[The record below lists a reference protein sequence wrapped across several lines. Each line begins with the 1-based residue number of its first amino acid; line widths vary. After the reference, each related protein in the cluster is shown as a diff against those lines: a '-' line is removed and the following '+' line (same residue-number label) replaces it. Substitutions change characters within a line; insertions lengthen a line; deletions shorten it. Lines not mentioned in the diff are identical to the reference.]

1 MFLFLDLDMEVPNE
15 DFGHSYV
22 EGRESAKERRCFCI
36 TSLVVVLHFL
46 PPFLIPFGVYLSIR
60 SSFGLSRNI
69 FIFHHWSSNHYLRVL
84 LFCCCSCG
92 VCWLLRDTCMPFPR
106 YSGRTGFFL
115 RVSSVL
121 LLQVSGN
128 TKISEG
134 DSKGGKE
141 KPSYLNEVDWKKR
154 TPK

>member
-46 PPFLIPFGVYLSIR
+46 PPFLIPFGVYLSTC

-69 FIFHHWSSNHYLRVL
+69 FIFNHWSSNHYLGVL

-92 VCWLLRDTCMPFPR
+92 VCWLLQDTCMPFPR

-115 RVSSVL
+115 RVLTAFSFAFIRLVVTSIWKHED
-121 LLQVSGN
+121 QRRGFQR
-128 TKISEG
+128 
-134 DSKGGKE
+134 GKE
-141 KPSYLNEVDWKKR
+141 KPS
-154 TPK
+154 